1 MHWERIQA
9 DWQRFVP
16 LVRQRWSELSK
27 REVLEIDGS
36 RERLAARLRERY
48 GLDDAEVERQLR
60 EFQWSCQPE
69 DCAG

>member
-1 MHWERIQA
+1 MRWERIQG
-9 DWQRFVP
+9 DWQRFET

-27 REVLEIDGS
+27 REVAEIDGS
-36 RERLAARLRERY
+36 RERLAERLAERY
-48 GLDDAEVERQLR
+48 GLDEDEVERQIR